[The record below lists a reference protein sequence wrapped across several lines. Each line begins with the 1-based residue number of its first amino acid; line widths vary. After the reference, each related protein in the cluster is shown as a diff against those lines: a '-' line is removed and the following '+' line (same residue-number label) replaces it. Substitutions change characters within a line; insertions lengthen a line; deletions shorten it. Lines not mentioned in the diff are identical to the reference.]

1 MPLRTGPI
9 GGTMQQLEGKVAVVT
24 GAASG
29 IGRALARRFV
39 AEGMRVAVADVDS
52 GALGSTAAELRSA
65 GGDVLVV
72 PTDVTDPRAVDD
84 LAHAAPLCRVEARRP
99 RDQRDSPR
107 RTGPRGRRRGGV
119 GVLPG
124 RDQGRHR
131 RVGAQMAR
139 AARSGTGHPEG
150 PVTTATVEM
159 LSNTAT
165 HSGLDPDLAASAVV
179 AGIRE
184 NRFGVT
190 THPEGLVRAAARR
203 LEAARQAQA
212 AAELTAPS
220 RAPA

>member
-1 MPLRTGPI
+1 
-9 GGTMQQLEGKVAVVT
+9 MQQLEGKVAVVT

-84 LAHAAPLCRVEARRP
+84 LAHAARY
-99 RDQRDSPR
+99 
-107 RTGPRGRRRGGV
+107 
-119 GVLPG
+119 
-124 RDQGRHR
+124 
-131 RVGAQMAR
+131 
-139 AARSGTGHPEG
+139 
-150 PVTTATVEM
+150 
-159 LSNTAT
+159 
-165 HSGLDPDLAASAVV
+165 AASKHA
-179 AGIRE
+179 A
-184 NRFGVT
+184 
-190 THPEGLVRAAARR
+190 GLVRAAARR

-212 AAELTAPS
+212 VAEPTAPN